1 VGRLTQIQKEAFDVA
16 IVGGGIVGC
25 GIARDAASRGLR
37 VVLVEKSD
45 FGGGTTSAST
55 RIVHGGL
62 RYLEMLDLRLVRLDL
77 RERETLLRI
86 APHLVRPLEFL
97 IPFFRGDVASA
108 LKMRLGLAVY
118 DALSFDKNLPSRRWV
133 TAAEARQMDPI
144 LKLTELSGVAAYHDA
159 RIDSPERL
167 AVENIV
173 DAEAHGGVALNYCEA
188 VAAVHIHGR
197 VAGIRVRDRLNGD
210 EAVLASRVLVN
221 ATGAWFDHVNQ
232 LLSSRPSTAIRMT
245 KGIHIVCRPVTSKA
259 IVLFSQ
265 VDRRLMFA
273 IPRRGLTWI
282 GTTDTD
288 FHGDPSDARTSRQD
302 VDYVVASVKRLFPG
316 LSVGD
321 VLYTTAGVRALVRR
335 SGSASSVTR
344 MHRVVDGP
352 PIACEGVISIL
363 GGKITGYRA
372 IAQEATDMVCRKV
385 GAADRRSRTAETLL
399 PGARGRR
406 DATSRRTDAPS
417 FNHLF
422 DLYGTRADEV
432 ASIAQSDP
440 SLAMPLNA
448 AYQDIGAQVVHA
460 VRHEH
465 ARRVA
470 DFLRR
475 RSLLGASADQ
485 GLAAAE
491 AVARLMANQLGW
503 SESEITRQVREYAD
517 DVTSTEVFR
526 GE

>member
-385 GAADRRSRTAETLL
+385 GAA
-399 PGARGRR
+399 
-406 DATSRRTDAPS
+406 RTDAPS